1 MLATQTYLFVFWTV
15 CFVVNILGIYW
26 IVPYGTQSPID
37 FPFVVV
43 EFAAALGMEI
53 WVGVVFRR
61 EWRRTGEREGV
72 DEELPRYSAEDAVWG
87 EEETGI
93 GEKEKDFSRMS

>member
-26 IVPYGTQSPID
+26 IVPWGTQSAID
-37 FPFVVV
+37 FSFVVV
-43 EFAAALGMEI
+43 EFAAALGMEV
-53 WVGVVFRR
+53 WVGVVFLR
-61 EWRRTGEREGV
+61 EWRGGEMERD

-87 EEETGI
+87 EEEI
-93 GEKEKDFSRMS
+93 RVGEKEKDFNRMT